1 LSGLKSTRYPQADPQ
16 VYLDLARE
24 RIAVQLETLDA
35 LDNKIGLLFT
45 TSCALLG
52 ILAAVVALKV
62 SKLSNGDLAG
72 LAVSIWLFWLV
83 GFQTEFAYRQR
94 SWRTGP
100 ELKQL
105 WRQFVRTQDEKGL
118 HWEIANRIRLDYER
132 NKEPA
137 VIKEHALSVILP
149 LVIAQSLVLV
159 LALVLV
165 AEGL

>member
-1 LSGLKSTRYPQADPQ
+1 MSYPQADPQ

-24 RIAVQLETLDA
+24 RISLQLETLDA

-62 SKLSNGDLAG
+62 SKLSNGDLAS
-72 LAVSIWLFWLV
+72 LAASIWLFWLV
-83 GFQTEFAYRQR
+83 GFLTEFAYRQR
-94 SWRTGP
+94 SWHTGP

-105 WRQFVRTQDEKGL
+105 WREFVYTEDEKRL

-132 NKEPA
+132 NKESA
-137 VIKEHALSVILP
+137 VIKEQALSVILP
-149 LVIAQSLVLV
+149 TVIVGLGAGIVIV
-159 LALVLV
+159 PLV
-165 AEGL
+165 AEGA

>member
-1 LSGLKSTRYPQADPQ
+1 VSEDDAHYPQADPQ

-62 SKLSNGDLAG
+62 SKLSNGDLAS
-72 LAVSIWLFWLV
+72 LAASIWLFWLV
-83 GFQTEFAYRQR
+83 GFLTEFAYRQR
-94 SWRTGP
+94 SWHTGP
-100 ELKQL
+100 QLTQL
-105 WRQFVRTQDEKGL
+105 WREFFHTEDERRL
-118 HWEIANRIRLDYER
+118 HWRIANRIRLDYER
-132 NKEPA
+132 NKGGVA
-137 VIKEHALSVILP
+137 IKEHALSVILP
-149 LVIAQSLVLV
+149 LVITQSLVLV

-165 AEGL
+165 AEGV